1 VPWLACCVCGGTCAV
16 AGDVRTPSAER
27 HATKYEVFLTNP
39 ERRWTPMKAVM
50 FQPPVVELWPKKLD
64 EPGELDENLW
74 EANSILLL

>member
-1 VPWLACCVCGGTCAV
+1 
-16 AGDVRTPSAER
+16 
-27 HATKYEVFLTNP
+27 
-39 ERRWTPMKAVM
+39 MKAVM